1 MVETPLLH
9 PERFVTL
16 GIDPPKGVWTHG
28 IDSIFAN
35 IEQNNVIGLK
45 PGYDYSKLDK
55 TTGLIKENEEV
66 TENVD
71 DVNQTQEEENMLVPI
86 SAWKKVLDQ
95 LGNLHEADKLM
106 AEARERAAK
115 AEAES
120 EFLREKLKNTREE
133 LNTFKKKKRFFFF

>member
-1 MVETPLLH
+1 MSSYEERMSQKYNFFSSEDKNQVSDSEVE
-9 PERFVTL
+9 
-16 GIDPPKGVWTHG
+16 K
-28 IDSIFAN
+28 
-35 IEQNNVIGLK
+35 
-45 PGYDYSKLDK
+45 K
-55 TTGLIKENEEV
+55 TKNEEI
-66 TENVD
+66 TENAAE
-71 DVNQTQEEENMLVPI
+71 VNETQEEENMLVPI

-133 LNTFKKKKRFFFF
+133 LNIFKKKKRFFFF

>member
-1 MVETPLLH
+1 MSSYEERMSQKYNFFSSEDKNQISDSDVE
-9 PERFVTL
+9 
-16 GIDPPKGVWTHG
+16 
-28 IDSIFAN
+28 
-35 IEQNNVIGLK
+35 
-45 PGYDYSKLDK
+45 
-55 TTGLIKENEEV
+55 KETKNEEII
-66 TENVD
+66 ENVD
-71 DVNQTQEEENMLVPI
+71 GVNETQEEENMLVPI

>member
-1 MVETPLLH
+1 MSSYEERMSQKYNFFSSEDKNQVSDSDVE
-9 PERFVTL
+9 
-16 GIDPPKGVWTHG
+16 
-28 IDSIFAN
+28 
-35 IEQNNVIGLK
+35 
-45 PGYDYSKLDK
+45 
-55 TTGLIKENEEV
+55 KETKNEEII
-66 TENVD
+66 ENVY
-71 DVNQTQEEENMLVPI
+71 DVNETQEEENMLVPI

>member
-1 MVETPLLH
+1 MSSYEERMSKKYNFFSSEEDDDNESKIQPNIKNQDEIENNQEDAAINEDVEAS
-9 PERFVTL
+9 
-16 GIDPPKGVWTHG
+16 ID
-28 IDSIFAN
+28 
-35 IEQNNVIGLK
+35 
-45 PGYDYSKLDK
+45 
-55 TTGLIKENEEV
+55 
-66 TENVD
+66 
-71 DVNQTQEEENMLVPI
+71 EENMLVPV

-133 LNTFKKKKRFFFF
+133 LNTFKNKKRFFFF

>member
-1 MVETPLLH
+1 MSSYEERMSKKYNFFSSEEDDDNESKIQPNIKNQDEIENNQEDGAINEDVESST
-9 PERFVTL
+9 
-16 GIDPPKGVWTHG
+16 D
-28 IDSIFAN
+28 
-35 IEQNNVIGLK
+35 
-45 PGYDYSKLDK
+45 
-55 TTGLIKENEEV
+55 
-66 TENVD
+66 
-71 DVNQTQEEENMLVPI
+71 EENMLVPV

-133 LNTFKKKKRFFFF
+133 LNTFKNKKRFFFF

>member
-1 MVETPLLH
+1 MSSYE
-9 PERFVTL
+9 ERMSQKYNFF
-16 GIDPPKGVWTHG
+16 
-28 IDSIFAN
+28 SS
-35 IEQNNVIGLK
+35 E
-45 PGYDYSKLDK
+45 DK
-55 TTGLIKENEEV
+55 NPVSDLEAENETSEEIIEKV
-66 TENVD
+66 NEENES
-71 DVNQTQEEENMLVPI
+71 QEEENMLVPL

>member
-1 MVETPLLH
+1 MSSYE
-9 PERFVTL
+9 ERMSQKYNFFSSEDKNQVS
-16 GIDPPKGVWTHG
+16 
-28 IDSIFAN
+28 DSDVDK
-35 IEQNNVIGLK
+35 E
-45 PGYDYSKLDK
+45 SK
-55 TTGLIKENEEV
+55 NEEI

-71 DVNQTQEEENMLVPI
+71 DVNETQEEENMLVPI
-86 SAWKKVLDQ
+86 SAWMKVLDQ

>member
-1 MVETPLLH
+1 MSSYEERMSQKYNFFSSEDKNQVSDSEVEKET
-9 PERFVTL
+9 
-16 GIDPPKGVWTHG
+16 
-28 IDSIFAN
+28 
-35 IEQNNVIGLK
+35 
-45 PGYDYSKLDK
+45 
-55 TTGLIKENEEV
+55 ENEEII
-66 TENVD
+66 ENVD
-71 DVNQTQEEENMLVPI
+71 EVNETQKEENMLVPI

>member
-1 MVETPLLH
+1 MSQKYNFFSSEDKNQVSDSDVE
-9 PERFVTL
+9 
-16 GIDPPKGVWTHG
+16 
-28 IDSIFAN
+28 
-35 IEQNNVIGLK
+35 
-45 PGYDYSKLDK
+45 
-55 TTGLIKENEEV
+55 KETKNEEIIK
-66 TENVD
+66 NVD
-71 DVNQTQEEENMLVPI
+71 DVNETQEEENMLVPI

-133 LNTFKKKKRFFFF
+133 LNSFKKKKRFFFF

>member
-1 MVETPLLH
+1 MSSYEERMSKKYNFFSSEDKNQVSDLEVEK
-9 PERFVTL
+9 ESENKE
-16 GIDPPKGVWTHG
+16 I
-28 IDSIFAN
+28 
-35 IEQNNVIGLK
+35 IEKV
-45 PGYDYSKLDK
+45 D
-55 TTGLIKENEEV
+55 
-66 TENVD
+66 TEN
-71 DVNQTQEEENMLVPI
+71 QTEEEENMLVPI

>member
-1 MVETPLLH
+1 MSSYEERMSKKYNFFSSEEDDDIESKIQPNIKNHDEIENNQEDAAINEDVEGST
-9 PERFVTL
+9 
-16 GIDPPKGVWTHG
+16 D
-28 IDSIFAN
+28 
-35 IEQNNVIGLK
+35 
-45 PGYDYSKLDK
+45 
-55 TTGLIKENEEV
+55 
-66 TENVD
+66 
-71 DVNQTQEEENMLVPI
+71 EENMLVPV

-133 LNTFKKKKRFFFF
+133 LSTFKNKKRFFFF

>member
-1 MVETPLLH
+1 MSSYEERMSQKYNFFSSEDKNKVSDSEVEKET
-9 PERFVTL
+9 
-16 GIDPPKGVWTHG
+16 
-28 IDSIFAN
+28 
-35 IEQNNVIGLK
+35 
-45 PGYDYSKLDK
+45 
-55 TTGLIKENEEV
+55 ENEEII
-66 TENVD
+66 ENVD
-71 DVNQTQEEENMLVPI
+71 EVNETQEEENMLVPI

>member
-1 MVETPLLH
+1 MSSYEERMSQKYNFFSSEDKNQVSDSDVE
-9 PERFVTL
+9 
-16 GIDPPKGVWTHG
+16 
-28 IDSIFAN
+28 
-35 IEQNNVIGLK
+35 
-45 PGYDYSKLDK
+45 
-55 TTGLIKENEEV
+55 KETKNEEII
-66 TENVD
+66 ENVD
-71 DVNQTQEEENMLVPI
+71 EVNKTQEEENMLVPI
-86 SAWKKVLDQ
+86 SAWKKVLDK

>member
-1 MVETPLLH
+1 MSSYEERMSQKYNFFSSEDKNQVSDSDVE
-9 PERFVTL
+9 
-16 GIDPPKGVWTHG
+16 
-28 IDSIFAN
+28 
-35 IEQNNVIGLK
+35 
-45 PGYDYSKLDK
+45 
-55 TTGLIKENEEV
+55 KETKNEEII
-66 TENVD
+66 ENVD
-71 DVNQTQEEENMLVPI
+71 EVDETEEENMLVPI

>member
-1 MVETPLLH
+1 MSSYEERMSQKYNFFSSEDKNQVSDSEVE
-9 PERFVTL
+9 
-16 GIDPPKGVWTHG
+16 
-28 IDSIFAN
+28 
-35 IEQNNVIGLK
+35 Q
-45 PGYDYSKLDK
+45 K
-55 TTGLIKENEEV
+55 TKNEEV

-71 DVNQTQEEENMLVPI
+71 EIDETQEEENMLVPI

-133 LNTFKKKKRFFFF
+133 LNIFKKKKRFFFF

>member
-1 MVETPLLH
+1 MSNYE
-9 PERFVTL
+9 ERMSKKYNFFSDDKDDTDENINEPA
-16 GIDPPKGVWTHG
+16 IDKQ
-28 IDSIFAN
+28 DS
-35 IEQNNVIGLK
+35 Q
-45 PGYDYSKLDK
+45 DTDSD
-55 TTGLIKENEEV
+55 
-66 TENVD
+66 
-71 DVNQTQEEENMLVPI
+71 EENMMVPI
-86 SAWKKVLDQ
+86 SAWNKVLDQ

>member
-1 MVETPLLH
+1 MSNYEERMSKKYNFFSDDKNDTDKNDTDKNDTDENINE
-9 PERFVTL
+9 PEIV
-16 GIDPPKGVWTHG
+16 KQ
-28 IDSIFAN
+28 DS
-35 IEQNNVIGLK
+35 Q
-45 PGYDYSKLDK
+45 DLDS
-55 TTGLIKENEEV
+55 
-66 TENVD
+66 D
-71 DVNQTQEEENMLVPI
+71 EENMMVPI
-86 SAWKKVLDQ
+86 SAWNKVLDQ

>member
-1 MVETPLLH
+1 MSSYE
-9 PERFVTL
+9 ERMSQKYNFFSSEGKNPV
-16 GIDPPKGVWTHG
+16 P
-28 IDSIFAN
+28 DS
-35 IEQNNVIGLK
+35 E
-45 PGYDYSKLDK
+45 S
-55 TTGLIKENEEV
+55 ENETKSEETIQEV
-66 TENVD
+66 DEAID
-71 DVNQTQEEENMLVPI
+71 TQEDENMLVPI

-133 LNTFKKKKRFFFF
+133 LNTFKKKRRFFFFK

>member
-1 MVETPLLH
+1 MSSYEERMSKKYNFFSSEEDDDNESKIQPNIKSQDEIENNQEDAASDEYVEAST
-9 PERFVTL
+9 
-16 GIDPPKGVWTHG
+16 D
-28 IDSIFAN
+28 
-35 IEQNNVIGLK
+35 
-45 PGYDYSKLDK
+45 
-55 TTGLIKENEEV
+55 
-66 TENVD
+66 
-71 DVNQTQEEENMLVPI
+71 EENMLVPV

-133 LNTFKKKKRFFFF
+133 LNTFKNKKRFFFF

>member
-1 MVETPLLH
+1 MSSYEERMSQKYNFFSSEDKNQVSDSDVE
-9 PERFVTL
+9 
-16 GIDPPKGVWTHG
+16 
-28 IDSIFAN
+28 
-35 IEQNNVIGLK
+35 
-45 PGYDYSKLDK
+45 
-55 TTGLIKENEEV
+55 KETKNEEI

-71 DVNQTQEEENMLVPI
+71 DVNETQEEENMLVPI

-133 LNTFKKKKRFFFF
+133 LNYSKRKKGFSFSNNLIYKIAFIRYTSDYKK

>member
-1 MVETPLLH
+1 MSSYEERMSKKYNFFSSEEDDDSESKIESNIKDQDEVENNQ
-9 PERFVTL
+9 EDAVSNE
-16 GIDPPKGVWTHG
+16 D
-28 IDSIFAN
+28 
-35 IEQNNVIGLK
+35 IE
-45 PGYDYSKLDK
+45 PSTD
-55 TTGLIKENEEV
+55 
-66 TENVD
+66 
-71 DVNQTQEEENMLVPI
+71 EENMLVPV

-133 LNTFKKKKRFFFF
+133 LNTFKNKKRFFFF

>member
-1 MVETPLLH
+1 MSSYEERMSKKYNFFSSEEDDDNESKIQPNNKNQDEIENNQEDAASNEYVEAST
-9 PERFVTL
+9 
-16 GIDPPKGVWTHG
+16 D
-28 IDSIFAN
+28 
-35 IEQNNVIGLK
+35 
-45 PGYDYSKLDK
+45 
-55 TTGLIKENEEV
+55 
-66 TENVD
+66 
-71 DVNQTQEEENMLVPI
+71 EENMLVPV

-133 LNTFKKKKRFFFF
+133 LNTFKNKKRFFFF

>member
-1 MVETPLLH
+1 MSSYE
-9 PERFVTL
+9 ERMSQKYNFFSS
-16 GIDPPKGVWTHG
+16 D
-28 IDSIFAN
+28 
-35 IEQNNVIGLK
+35 
-45 PGYDYSKLDK
+45 DK
-55 TTGLIKENEEV
+55 TQVSDSEAEKKTKNEEI

-71 DVNQTQEEENMLVPI
+71 EVNETQEEENMLVPI

>member
-1 MVETPLLH
+1 MSSYEERMSQKYNFFSSEDKNQVSDSDVEK
-9 PERFVTL
+9 E
-16 GIDPPKGVWTHG
+16 
-28 IDSIFAN
+28 
-35 IEQNNVIGLK
+35 
-45 PGYDYSKLDK
+45 
-55 TTGLIKENEEV
+55 IKNEEI

-71 DVNQTQEEENMLVPI
+71 EVNETQEEENMLVPI